1 MSRSYAP
8 TRYEQETV
16 ITFNEAEAAASVYT
30 HNRKLRRKL
39 LQVAEQQPN
48 KVIVLKQDE
57 RSAEFLIPKSCIS
70 VRVPYSEERRKA
82 DSQRERAAHMRPPN
96 RRGTVKK

>member
-1 MSRSYAP
+1 MSPSYES
-8 TRYEQETV
+8 THYEQETV
-16 ITFNEAEAAASVYT
+16 ITFNEAEGAASVYT

-48 KVIVLKQDE
+48 KVIVVQQDE
-57 RSAEFLIPKSCIS
+57 RSAEFLVPKSCVTI
-70 VRVPYSEERRKA
+70 RVPFNEERRKA

-96 RRGTVKK
+96 RRNSAKK